1 MPQST
6 RQHNTEVGSVGSVG
20 SEGLADRLKIER
32 RQAVSNNTYRRLRL
46 LGWRI
51 GANPT
56 PTRPPLQWPTGAFPA
71 QHEGTATGP
80 LNFPQP
86 IAVPV

>member
-6 RQHNTEVGSVGSVG
+6 WQHNTEVGN
-20 SEGLADRLKIER
+20 EGLADRLKIER
-32 RQAVSNNTYRRLRL
+32 RQAVSSNAYRRWRL

-51 GANPT
+51 GGNRT
-56 PTRPPLQWPTGAFPA
+56 PTRSPLQWARGAFRA